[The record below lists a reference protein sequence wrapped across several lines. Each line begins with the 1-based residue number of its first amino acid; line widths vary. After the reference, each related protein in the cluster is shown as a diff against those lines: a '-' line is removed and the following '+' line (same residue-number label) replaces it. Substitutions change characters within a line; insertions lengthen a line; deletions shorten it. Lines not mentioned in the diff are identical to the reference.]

1 MKRRIPVIPQKIDDE
16 NPCFVFSSL
25 LACATFA
32 RGKTPAGKPGTH
44 YVTCVYLRPSEIGKF
59 QFEASDDSK
68 MTDIKMRERL
78 MKERLKDFQKH
89 VRPVELLP
97 DLSCLTKVDK
107 EKIIAES
114 DREGPTIANYTLVD
128 RLGKREHGF
137 LQFVKA
143 LKANGLYQVA
153 LLLDPEDTGKPVY
166 RMVQCRRFVHCS
178 SHSLCVFSC
187 YFLSQKIRPRPSF
200 SARAL
205 LSRNTERRTCG

>member
-1 MKRRIPVIPQKIDDE
+1 
-16 NPCFVFSSL
+16 
-25 LACATFA
+25 
-32 RGKTPAGKPGTH
+32 
-44 YVTCVYLRPSEIGKF
+44 
-59 QFEASDDSK
+59 

-166 RMVQCRRFVHCS
+166 RMV
-178 SHSLCVFSC
+178 
-187 YFLSQKIRPRPSF
+187 
-200 SARAL
+200 
-205 LSRNTERRTCG
+205 